1 MREAAD
7 MVSRAWRS
15 HRRLLLVETVVAV
28 VVNCLLSV
36 VAAYLFTGK
45 MRQVPLWGAGGM
57 AVDLFPTYFMITL
70 MTSLI
75 PTLLIHRRLATGA
88 VEPLSVPAR
97 SRLAGVRPVT
107 RALLFAA
114 AAALLLAPSTAAL
127 LGLFG
132 LAQLPFGAFVAFKA
146 GLAIVYA
153 AVITPPLVAL
163 ALSS

>member
-15 HRRLLLVETVVAV
+15 HRRLLLVETAVAV

-36 VAAYLFTGK
+36 VAAYLFAGK
-45 MRQVPLWGAGGM
+45 MRQVPLWGTGGM
-57 AVDLFPTYFMITL
+57 AVDLFPTFFMITL

-75 PTLLIHRRLATGA
+75 PTLLIRRRLATGA
-88 VEPLSVPAR
+88 IEPLSVPAR

-127 LGLFG
+127 LGLLG

-153 AVITPPLVAL
+153 AAIAPPLVAL